1 MIRYNVIT
9 RTLDNVD
16 RQFVGVDYFNPETL
30 KIDIN
35 QSIVRNDPTEVF
47 TALVSLNNDDW
58 QLETEEIYPEWFAFD
73 QEYVVFSCATLDD
86 LVNMILKE
94 GEFGDMTLLAIDQDE
109 DDILVTVQ
117 DLTW

>member
-16 RQFVGVDYFNPETL
+16 RQFVSVDYFNPE
-30 KIDIN
+30 N
-35 QSIVRNDPTEVF
+35 STEVF

-58 QLETEEIYPEWFAFD
+58 QLETEDIYPEWFAFD

>member
-16 RQFVGVDYFNPETL
+16 RQFVGVDYFNPE
-30 KIDIN
+30 N
-35 QSIVRNDPTEVF
+35 SIEVF
-47 TALVSLNNDDW
+47 TALVSLNADDW
-58 QLETEEIYPEWFAFD
+58 QLETEDIYPEWFAFD
-73 QEYVVFSCATLDD
+73 QEYVVFSCKSLDE

-109 DDILVTVQ
+109 EDVLATVQ
-117 DLTW
+117 DLAW

>member
-9 RTLDNVD
+9 RLLDNVD
-16 RQFVGVDYFNPETL
+16 RQFVSVDYFNPE
-30 KIDIN
+30 N
-35 QSIVRNDPTEVF
+35 SNEVF

-58 QLETEEIYPEWFAFD
+58 QLETERNYPEWFAFD
-73 QEYVVFSCATLDD
+73 QEYVVFSCSTLDE

-109 DDILVTVQ
+109 QDVLVTVQ